1 MAHLK
6 LVSKCVWG
14 HYSFTTLLFSTDD
27 STENSH
33 PGYIFPSLLFGSIA
47 QTDLEITI

>member
-1 MAHLK
+1 MCEGITL
-6 LVSKCVWG
+6 S
-14 HYSFTTLLFSTDD
+14 TLLFSTDD

-33 PGYIFPSLLFGSIA
+33 PGYIFPSSLFGSIA